1 MRQCPVNYRSLRHP
15 GGLDPLKLAC
25 FLVLIACGS
34 TEPIEKNLLFE
45 GTISDAATGAPIAG
59 ATISVGDGG
68 GVSGLIPTIVQSTNS
83 DTQGHYTLS
92 HHGCIHNPYV
102 YARATDYFWNQ
113 EKVGCMPGSQTVNF
127 SLTRDPQA
135 P

>member
-1 MRQCPVNYRSLRHP
+1 MKQSSATYRSPHHP
-15 GGLDPLKLAC
+15 GVLDPLKLAC
-25 FLVLIACGS
+25 FLVLIGCGS

-45 GTISDAATGAPIAG
+45 GVITGEANGAPIAG

-68 GVSGLIPTIVQSTNS
+68 SPFVPAIVQSTTS
-83 DTQGHYTLS
+83 DAQGRYTLS
-92 HHGCIHNPYV
+92 HYGCIYNPYV
-102 YARATDYFWNQ
+102 YASATGYFQDQ
-113 EKVGCMPGSQTVNF
+113 EKVGCMPGGQTVNF